1 MAGRTQVEL
10 ISEALGNST
19 LSGAA
24 TEATLQDLLKA
35 MNEYQQAQAE
45 LAKNAGIFN
54 QALNV
59 IKAPIRSVERGIKGV
74 TAPLT
79 GFVNNLNQG
88 RYSFSDFAGHM
99 NNTVIKHVPIVGGI
113 LGSFVGVITS
123 GSRILESWDRGARS
137 VSPLGASFG
146 NDMLEFRSQAAAA
159 RLSVDEFGQFVTRN
173 IDKFNT
179 LGATTDRGLIAY
191 RSFIHGILDSGSN
204 VRTELTRMGY
214 TTRDINEVAVEFLS
228 LTQRSLQ
235 INGRFSDGAA
245 EGMLEYAK
253 RQTMLQRLL
262 GDKNRQQDAGAQELM
277 RNNIMM
283 INLNRITDRTVRGN
297 IIMGAEE
304 LTRLW
309 GPGINT
315 IFGGLFGLGST
326 LDQSG
331 NTLRLLFP
339 ASERMVQR
347 VLDLSRTATT
357 PAEMTAAMDDLLVDG
372 IYNAARSAGGINNL
386 LSSIASGE
394 SELTDLY
401 RTITPILTNIEQ
413 FGEGSELS
421 RDKIREALQKARMES
436 GFTDSLTA
444 LIRSFTV
451 MAQQFSTGLLDGLLA
466 GLQTLDL
473 GLSQTNLAQNMERL
487 GAWTANWLENA
498 WKNISEFLQH
508 ARSPEGR
515 TYMARMMGIWYNNYK
530 DRFRLA
536 LEYGI
541 SQLLGGAGAARVFGA
556 MMPGF
561 QYRSQEEYEAGQRII
576 RTRAVMQT
584 ALQNYTLGGGV
595 DFQSV
600 PEGYSAP
607 AGAQVNFDF
616 LGGFSGTNDLAT
628 QQDLSYGGMTK
639 GADGV
644 WRAESMGGLGV
655 MDFFA
660 SIFGDGFRAR
670 AVESDI
676 IRMLEARAYLQSSVN
691 TGGNTNLAPVFYND
705 TYALANKKYADYFQN
720 ILMYLTGFG
729 VPINNI
735 SIFDPA
741 STRSY
746 ASVGASM
753 SINNGMDILNA
764 LTLAGGEQAANDFV
778 AYLRRIGYIGERD
791 DLEILRGGIV
801 SAGRRTGNPDG
812 PHTDPNQFRFGTLGQ
827 TGQLFKDFGR
837 GTPAVLHGNEAVVT
851 KDQMSNLVSTSNQIP
866 IKNLVVSLNTHINS
880 LIDITRGE
888 IRTTRGLINAA

>member
-88 RYSFSDFAGHM
+88 RYSFSDFADHM
-99 NNTVIKHVPIVGGI
+99 NSTVIKHVPIVGGI
-113 LGSFVGVITS
+113 LGTFVGMIS
-123 GSRILESWDRGARS
+123 GGSRILESWDRGARS

-146 NDMLEFRSQAAAA
+146 NDMLQFRSQAAAA

-179 LGATTDRGLIAY
+179 LGATTDSGLIAY

-235 INGRFSDGAA
+235 TNGRFSDGAA

-262 GDKNRQQDAGAQELM
+262 GDKNRQQNAGAQELM
-277 RNNIMM
+277 QNNLMM

-347 VLDLSRTATT
+347 VLDLSGRST
-357 PAEMTAAMDDLLVDG
+357 PAEMTAALDDLLVDG

-386 LSSIASGE
+386 LASISSGE

-421 RDKIREALQKARMES
+421 KEQIRQALLKARMES

-473 GLSQTNLAQNMERL
+473 GLSQTNLAENMERL

-536 LEYGI
+536 LEYGL
-541 SQLLGGAGAARVFGA
+541 SQLLGDTAGSIVGAVL
-556 MMPGF
+556 PGF
-561 QYRSQEEYEAGQRII
+561 QYRSTEEYEQGQRII

-584 ALQNYTLGGGV
+584 ALQNYALGGGP
-595 DFQSV
+595 DFQAV

-607 AGAQVNFDF
+607 AGTQVNFDF

-628 QQDLSYGGMTK
+628 QQDLNYGAMTK

-644 WRAESMGGLGV
+644 WRAESAGGLGV
-655 MDFFA
+655 LDFFA
-660 SIFGDGFRAR
+660 SIFGDTFRMYAEE
-670 AVESDI
+670 ADI
-676 IRMLEARAYLQSSVN
+676 IRMLESRAYLQSSVD
-691 TGGNTNLAPVFYND
+691 TGNPDLAPVFYGD
-705 TYALANKKYADYFQN
+705 THTLANRKYADFFQN
-720 ILMYLTGFG
+720 ILMYLAGYG
-729 VPINNI
+729 VPLNSV
-735 SIFDPA
+735 SIFDPN
-741 STRSY
+741 STRPY

-764 LTLAGGEQAANDFV
+764 LTLAGGEQASNDFV
-778 AYLRRIGYIGERD
+778 AYLRRIGYIGTD
-791 DLEILRGGIV
+791 DLEILSRGII

-812 PHTDPNQFRFGTLGQ
+812 PHTNPNQFRFGTLGQ
-827 TGQLFKDFGR
+827 TGSLFKDFGR

>member
-146 NDMLEFRSQAAAA
+146 NDMLQFRSQAAAA

-347 VLDLSRTATT
+347 VLDLSGRST
-357 PAEMTAAMDDLLVDG
+357 PAEMTAALDDLLVDG

-386 LSSIASGE
+386 LASISSGE

-466 GLQTLDL
+466 GLQTLEL

-536 LEYGI
+536 LEYGL
-541 SQLLGGAGAARVFGA
+541 SQLLGTTAGKTLGAV
-556 MMPGF
+556 MPGF

-584 ALQNYTLGGGV
+584 ALQNYSLGGGP
-595 DFQSV
+595 DFQAV

-607 AGAQVNFDF
+607 VGSQVNFDF

-628 QQDLSYGGMTK
+628 QQDLAYGAMTK

-644 WRAESMGGLGV
+644 WRAESAGGMGV

-660 SIFGDGFRAR
+660 SIFGDTFRMYAGE
-670 AVESDI
+670 ADI
-676 IRMLEARAYLQSSVN
+676 IRMLESRAYLQSSVD
-691 TGGNTNLAPVFYND
+691 TGNPDLAPVFYGD
-705 TYALANKKYADYFQN
+705 THTLANRKYADFFQN
-720 ILMYLTGFG
+720 ILMYLAGYG
-729 VPINNI
+729 VPLNSV
-735 SIFDPA
+735 SIFDPN
-741 STRSY
+741 STRTY

-753 SINNGMDILNA
+753 SINNGMDIINA

-778 AYLRRIGYIGERD
+778 AYLRRIGYIGTD
-791 DLEILRGGIV
+791 DLEILRGGII

-812 PHTDPNQFRFGTLGQ
+812 PHTNPNQFRFGTLGQ

-837 GTPAVLHGNEAVVT
+837 GTPAVLHGDEAVVT

>member
-10 ISEALGNST
+10 ISEALGNSV
-19 LSGAA
+19 LQNAA

-35 MNEYQQAQAE
+35 MNQYQEAQAE
-45 LAKNAGIFN
+45 LAKSSGMFN
-54 QALNV
+54 QALRAMT
-59 IKAPIRSVERGIKGV
+59 APVRAVERGIKGV

-88 RYSFSDFAGHM
+88 RYSFSDFASHM
-99 NNTVIKHVPIVGGI
+99 NNTVIRHVPIVGGI
-113 LGSFVGVITS
+113 LGTFTGMIAG

-159 RLSVDEFGQFVTRN
+159 RLSVDEFGQFVSRN

-179 LGATTDRGLIAY
+179 LGATTDRGLVAY
-191 RSFIHGILDSGSN
+191 RTFIHGILDSGSR

-413 FGEGSELS
+413 FGEGAELS
-421 RDKIREALQKARMES
+421 RDSIRQALQKARMES
-436 GFTDSLTA
+436 GFTDSLTS

-473 GLSQTNLAQNMERL
+473 GLTQTNLAQNMERL

-515 TYMARMMGIWYNNYK
+515 AYMARMMGIWYNNYK

-536 LEYGI
+536 FEYGI
-541 SQLLGGAGAARVFGA
+541 SQLLGSGAGRIVGAAL
-556 MMPGF
+556 PGF
-561 QYRSQEEYEAGQRII
+561 QYRSTAEYERGMEII
-576 RTRAVMQT
+576 RQRSVVQRAIQDFG
-584 ALQNYTLGGGV
+584 LGGGAN
-595 DFQSV
+595 FSSA
-600 PEGYSAP
+600 PEGYTAP
-607 AGAQVNFDF
+607 AGSSVNFDF
-616 LGGFSGTNDLAT
+616 YSGFSGTNDLAT
-628 QQDLSYGGMTK
+628 QQSFNFGTMVK
-639 GADGV
+639 GDDGV
-644 WRAESMGGLGV
+644 WRAQTSGRMLQDLLTG
-655 MDFFA
+655 
-660 SIFGDGFRAR
+660 IFGDAAR
-670 AVESDI
+670 SEAFESNLI
-676 IRMLEARAYLQSSVN
+676 QQLEARAFLQGSVD
-691 TGGNTNLAPVFYND
+691 TGGNPNLAPVFYND
-705 TYALANKKYADYFQN
+705 TYVLANRRYADYFQN
-720 ILMYLTGFG
+720 ILMYLAGYG
-729 VPINNI
+729 VPLHNV
-735 SIFDPA
+735 SIFDPN

-753 SINNGMDILNA
+753 YINDGMDIINA

-778 AYLRRIGYIGERD
+778 SYLRRIGYLGSDPRD
-791 DLEILRGGIV
+791 VSILGSGIV

-812 PHTDPNQFRFGTLGQ
+812 PHTNPNQFRFGTLGQ

-851 KDQMSNLVSTSNQIP
+851 KDQMSNLVSTSSQIP
-866 IKNLVVSLNTHINS
+866 IKNLVITLNTHINS
-880 LIDITRGE
+880 LIDITKGE

>member
-24 TEATLQDLLKA
+24 TETTLQDLLKA

-45 LAKNAGIFN
+45 LAKNAGMFN

-88 RYSFSDFAGHM
+88 RYSFSDFADHM
-99 NNTVIKHVPIVGGI
+99 NNTVIRHVPIVGGI
-113 LGSFVGVITS
+113 LGTFTGMISG

-262 GDKNRQQDAGAQELM
+262 GDKNRQQNAGAQELM
-277 RNNIMM
+277 QNNLMM

-394 SELTDLY
+394 SELGDLY

-413 FGEGSELS
+413 FGEGAELS
-421 RDKIREALQKARMES
+421 RDSIRQALQKARLES
-436 GFTDSLTA
+436 GFTDSLTS

-473 GLSQTNLAQNMERL
+473 GLTQTNLAENMERL

-515 TYMARMMGIWYNNYK
+515 TYMRRMMGIWYNNYK

-536 LEYGI
+536 LEYGL
-541 SQLLGGAGAARVFGA
+541 SQLLGTTAGSVVGAIL
-556 MMPGF
+556 PGF
-561 QYRSQEEYEAGQRII
+561 QYRSTEEYEAGQQII
-576 RTRAVMQT
+576 RTRSVMQT
-584 ALQNYTLGGGV
+584 ALQNYAIGGGP
-595 DFQSV
+595 DLQSV
-600 PEGYSAP
+600 PQGYSAP
-607 AGAQVNFDF
+607 SGSRVNFDF

-628 QQDLSYGGMTK
+628 QQDLSYGTMVK
-639 GADGV
+639 GDDGT
-644 WRAESMGGLGV
+644 WRAETAGGLGI

-660 SIFGDGFRAR
+660 SIFGDAFRSYAGE
-670 AVESDI
+670 ADI
-676 IRMLEARAYLQSSVN
+676 IRMLETRAYLQSSVD
-691 TGGNTNLAPVFYND
+691 TGNPNLAPVFYGD
-705 TYALANKKYADYFQN
+705 THALANRKYADFFQN
-720 ILMYLTGFG
+720 ILMYLAG
-729 VPINNI
+729 VGVAINNV
-735 SIFDPA
+735 SIFDPN
-741 STRSY
+741 STRAY

-753 SINNGMDILNA
+753 SVNDGMDIINA
-764 LTLAGGEQAANDFV
+764 LTLAGGEQASNDFI
-778 AYLRRIGYIGERD
+778 AYLRRIGYIGPNPSD
-791 DLEILRGGIV
+791 VEILQRGIV
-801 SAGRRTGNPDG
+801 SAGRRNGNPEA
-812 PHTDPNQFRFGTLGQ
+812 PHADPNQFRFGTLGQ
-827 TGQLFKDFGR
+827 TGQLFKDFGS

>member
-10 ISEALGNST
+10 ISEALGNSI
-19 LSGAA
+19 LQGAA

-45 LAKNAGIFN
+45 LAKSSTAFG
-54 QALNV
+54 QALKV
-59 IKAPIRSVERGIKGV
+59 IQAPIRAVEGGIKGM

-79 GFVNNLNQG
+79 GFVKNLSQG
-88 RYSFSDFAGHM
+88 RYGFSDFADHM
-99 NNTVIKHVPIVGGI
+99 NNTVIRHVPIVGGI
-113 LGSFVGVITS
+113 LGTFTGMIAG
-123 GSRILESWDRGARS
+123 GSRILESWDRGTRS

-146 NDMLEFRSQAAAA
+146 NDMLSFRSAAAA
-159 RLSVDEFGQFVTRN
+159 SRLSVDEFGQFVTRN

-179 LGATTDRGLIAY
+179 LGATTDRGLVAY
-191 RSFIHGILDSGSN
+191 RTFIHGILSSGSN
-204 VRTELTRMGY
+204 VRNELTRMGY

-235 INGRFSDGAA
+235 TNGRFSDSAA
-245 EGMLEYAK
+245 DGMLEYAK

-339 ASERMVQR
+339 ASEQMVQR

-372 IYNAARSAGGINNL
+372 IFNAARSAGGINNL

-421 RDKIREALQKARMES
+421 KEHIRRALLKARMES

-451 MAQQFSTGLLDGLLA
+451 MAQDFSTGLLDGLLA

-473 GLSQTNLAQNMERL
+473 GLRQTNLAANMEAL

-515 TYMARMMGIWYNNYK
+515 TYMARMMGIWYENYK

-541 SQLLGGAGAARVFGA
+541 SQLLGPTAGSIVGGIL
-556 MMPGF
+556 PGF
-561 QYRSQEEYEAGQRII
+561 QYRSQEEYERGQQII
-576 RTRAVMQT
+576 RTRSVIQR
-584 ALQNYTLGGGV
+584 ALQDYSLGGGAN
-595 DFQSV
+595 FQAV

-607 AGAQVNFDF
+607 AGSTVNFDF
-616 LGGFSGTNDLAT
+616 MAGFSGTNDLAT
-628 QQDLSYGGMTK
+628 QQDRNYGAMVK
-639 GADGV
+639 GDDGV
-644 WRAESMGGLGV
+644 WRSQTSGQFF
-655 MDFFA
+655 MDFLA
-660 SIFGDGFRAR
+660 GIFGDSFRAY
-670 AVESDI
+670 AGEADI
-676 IRMLEARAYLQSSVN
+676 IRMLEARAYLQSSVD
-691 TGGNTNLAPVFYND
+691 TGNPNLAPVFYGD
-705 TYALANKKYADYFQN
+705 SHVLANRKYADYFQN
-720 ILMYLTGFG
+720 ILMYLAGYG
-729 VPINNI
+729 IPLNNI
-735 SIFDPA
+735 SIYDPNDTGRA
-741 STRSY
+741 Y
-746 ASVGASM
+746 ATVGASM
-753 SINNGMDILNA
+753 SVNDGMDILNA
-764 LTLAGGEQAANDFV
+764 LTLAGGEQAATDFV
-778 AYLRRIGYIGERD
+778 AYLRRINYLGPDASDI
-791 DLEILRGGIV
+791 EILTRGIV
-801 SAGRRTGNPDG
+801 SAGRRNGNPDA
-812 PHTDPNQFRFGTLGQ
+812 PHVNPNQFRFGTLGQ
-827 TGQLFKDFGR
+827 TGQLFRDFGR

-851 KDQMSNLVSTSNQIP
+851 KDQMSNLVQTSSQIP

-880 LIDITRGE
+880 LIDITKGE